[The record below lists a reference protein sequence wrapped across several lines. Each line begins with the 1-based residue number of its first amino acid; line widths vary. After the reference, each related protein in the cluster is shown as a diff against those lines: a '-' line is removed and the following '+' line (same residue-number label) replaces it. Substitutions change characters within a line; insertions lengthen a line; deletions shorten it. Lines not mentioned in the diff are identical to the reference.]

1 MTSVSGDMETAIT
14 TIAFDSRRV
23 EPGTVFVAIRGTQ
36 VDGHDYIDA
45 ALEKGAVAVVCE
57 ELPKGMLDS
66 VAYIEVKSS
75 SEALGIMA
83 SNFYGNPSEKLELIG
98 ITGTN
103 GKTTCVTL
111 LFQLFRG
118 LGYNTG
124 LLSTV
129 ENKINDQ
136 LIPATHTTPD
146 AITINKMLAQM
157 TS

>member
-1 MTSVSGDMETAIT
+1 M
-14 TIAFDSRRV
+14 
-23 EPGTVFVAIRGTQ
+23 
-36 VDGHDYIDA
+36 
-45 ALEKGAVAVVCE
+45 
-57 ELPKGMLDS
+57 
-66 VAYIEVKSS
+66 
-75 SEALGIMA
+75 ALGIMA

-157 TS
+157 TSEGCTHCFMESSSHAIAQRRRAGLKYRGAIFTNLSHEHLDYHKTFDEYISEEMLSMGTSTALIQMTKE